1 MGLMTQKLTESV
13 VISEPQNSCSPPTPE
28 TESRRLEMRR
38 KSSVRTTPSSRPT
51 TPPANAANVAAVRD
65 KIEAAQRRRLER
77 EAGAPP
83 RKEVV
88 VSAIEMAQEAARRD
102 EKWRAGA
109 AERAAAVHE
118 QRMAQLAE
126 AEAEVAAERA
136 LEAARCAAAEVE
148 AEAKHAA
155 KAAAADAALDPL
167 GTNDRRP
174 VTPPAAAGSTRRQ
187 LQGMSHV
194 GNSIENGN
202 RLGER
207 PVVRQSKIY
216 RQNESGNAMKAAL
229 GHDEL
234 KWEID
239 ALQGVFAGQGV
250 YDAESNSVI
259 VKANTQPPHA
269 TKPTPRPKSEAPSLV
284 ANSGGAGS
292 EDASI
297 VRDEPPAL
305 GALQQAAF
313 ARKAKLYGARSTRG
327 GEVAAS
333 VSYRAPSEALAT
345 APSALERMQ
354 LVKSLLDDGLITQM
368 EFDAKRAAILDAL

>member
-1 MGLMTQKLTESV
+1 
-13 VISEPQNSCSPPTPE
+13 
-28 TESRRLEMRR
+28 MRQ
-38 KSSVRTTPSSRPT
+38 KSSVLTSPSSHPT
-51 TPPANAANVAAVRD
+51 TPPAKAANVAAVRD

-77 EAGAPP
+77 ETAGAPQ

-88 VSAIEMAQEAARRD
+88 GSAIEMVQEAARRE

-126 AEAEVAAERA
+126 AEAEAAAERA
-136 LEAARCAAAEVE
+136 LEAARCAAAEGCAAVQKE
-148 AEAKHAA
+148 AEARQRVQVDAEAQHAA
-155 KAAAADAALDPL
+155 KASAADAALDPFGTL
-167 GTNDRRP
+167 WTNDRRP
-174 VTPPAAAGSTRRQ
+174 VTTPAAAGSSRRQ

-305 GALQQAAF
+305 GALQQAAA
-313 ARKAKLYGARSTRG
+313 ARKAKLYGARSTRV

-333 VSYRAPSEALAT
+333 VSYRAPSAALAT

-354 LVKSLLDDGLITQM
+354 LVKSLLDDGFITQM

>member
-1 MGLMTQKLTESV
+1 MQ
-13 VISEPQNSCSPPTPE
+13 PPDARDP
-28 TESRRLEMRR
+28 ESRRLEMRR

-126 AEAEVAAERA
+126 AEAEAAAERA

-148 AEAKHAA
+148 AEAQYAA

-239 ALQGVFAGQGV
+239 GLQGVFAGQGV
-250 YDAESNSVI
+250 YDAESNSMI

>member
-1 MGLMTQKLTESV
+1 MLT
-13 VISEPQNSCSPPTPE
+13 PDARDP
-28 TESRRLEMRR
+28 ESRRH

-77 EAGAPP
+77 EAAGAPP

-88 VSAIEMAQEAARRD
+88 VSAIEMAQEAARRE

-126 AEAEVAAERA
+126 AEAEAAAERA

-148 AEAKHAA
+148 A

-202 RLGER
+202 SLGER

-250 YDAESNSVI
+250 YDAESNSMI

-269 TKPTPRPKSEAPSLV
+269 TKPTPRPKSETPSLV

-292 EDASI
+292 KDASI

-305 GALQQAAF
+305 GALQQAAA
-313 ARKAKLYGARSTRG
+313 ARKAKLYGARNTRS
-327 GEVAAS
+327 EVAAS
-333 VSYRAPSEALAT
+333 VSYRAPSEALST